1 MTPPRAH
8 STCARLVTFADAV
21 AHAGNWAAQRPES
34 LCAYAAIESSAPS
47 IHGRTPLCGATVP
60 DVDSHTLYRTYAPC
74 VIGLATASDGVESM
88 GTAFHIGDG
97 FFLTA
102 RHVVEGRAVVDVV
115 VNEGTL
121 STIHSIHYPSD
132 PAVDLA
138 ILSTDFDLSHYMER
152 VKIVGADWEKVDAIG
167 IGTHLDDWVEDGMVL
182 MPVVMMGFPPVPTS
196 RGPLMLAVSGEVN
209 AVLDRYTT
217 PHVHF
222 IVSSPARGG
231 FSGGPVLYA
240 GDGLLGVVTESLQRE
255 PERGEPGFAVA
266 LSVEP
271 VYVLLAEL
279 GIAPRANRLSCYLL
293 SSIYDTDGPEP
304 SDTVFDRLLTPEER
318 AAFDRWTGSLQDSD
332 MPPSLGTPSPPL
344 IDGPSAW
351 RAQSDDRP
359 PTMPTTIS
367 AHIEASSPVD

>member
-1 MTPPRAH
+1 M
-8 STCARLVTFADAV
+8 
-21 AHAGNWAAQRPES
+21 
-34 LCAYAAIESSAPS
+34 
-47 IHGRTPLCGATVP
+47 P
-60 DVDSHTLYRTYAPC
+60 DVDSHTLYRTYAPS
-74 VIGLATASDGVESM
+74 VIGLATASDGVKGM

-102 RHVVEGRAVVDVV
+102 RHVVEGRALVDVV

-121 STIHSIHYPSD
+121 STIHSIHFPSD

-152 VKIVGADWEKVDAIG
+152 VKIVGADWPKADAIG
-167 IGTHLDDWVEDGMVL
+167 LGTHLDDWVGDEMVL

-196 RGPLMLAVSGEVN
+196 RGPLMLAVSREVN

-217 PHVHF
+217 PYVHF

-231 FSGGPVLYA
+231 FSGGPVLHA
-240 GDGLLGVVTESLQRE
+240 GDALLGVVTESLQRE
-255 PERGEPGFAVA
+255 PERGEPGFA
-266 LSVEP
+266 VEP

-293 SSIYDTDGPEP
+293 SSIYDTDGPES

-318 AAFDRWTGSLQDSD
+318 AAFDHWTDTLQDSD
-332 MPPSLGTPSPPL
+332 MPPSLGIPCPPL
-344 IDGPSAW
+344 IDGTPAW

-359 PTMPTTIS
+359 TTVS
-367 AHIEASSPVD
+367 AHI